1 MICPDREKIFGY
13 VQKFL
18 SAREE
23 RSVGLHLAS
32 CAACGRIQQ
41 EYQKVDG
48 LLGEWQPPD
57 PTPDFS
63 ARVRQAVR
71 ALPEKTVWSLWGF
84 EWPRVW
90 APSVAALIIA
100 AAGIML
106 QPSPQAPREQLISPV
121 SVEDELALLADLPL
135 LEDYDLLEEFD
146 ILSELVEENG
156 ESAN

>member
-1 MICPDREKIFGY
+1 MNCPDREKIFGY

-57 PTPDFS
+57 PAPDFS

-71 ALPEKTVWSLWGF
+71 ALPEKTGWSLWGF

-106 QPSPQAPREQLISPV
+106 PPSPQAPSEQLISTV
-121 SVEDELALLADLPL
+121 SVEEELALLADLPL

>member
-18 SAREE
+18 SAKEE

-41 EYQKVDG
+41 EYQKVDD
-48 LLGEWQPPD
+48 LLEEWQPPT

-63 ARVRQAVR
+63 ARVRRAVR
-71 ALPEKTVWSLWGF
+71 ALPEKTVWSFWGF

-90 APSVAALIIA
+90 VPSVAALILA
-100 AAGIML
+100 AAGILL
-106 QPSPQAPREQLISPV
+106 QPSPQAPSEQLISTV
-121 SVEDELALLADLPL
+121 SVEEELALLADLPL

-156 ESAN
+156 EFAN